1 MKTSYLFRSRKTRRR
16 GSIASQSYAQLEPR
30 QLLASFT
37 INTVLDDGGATNDGL
52 ISLREAVMAANTNAP
67 FGDAPAGDASGDFIT
82 FDSSLT
88 GQTIEILQG
97 SIPITEGL
105 AIRGS
110 GLDIT
115 IDADESNWIFDVN
128 TDQQVIFN
136 GLDFFGSNLTN
147 GQGVGGGGIQM
158 TGGGILR
165 VIDSTF
171 FGMGTYSEKRALTV
185 QDSSL
190 FIVRSSFSSNY
201 THSGAAIRVD
211 HGVSR
216 ILDSTFTSNVA
227 ESTGG
232 AIYINGG
239 EHYIVNSEFNN
250 NLASEPIGYGG
261 ERGGAVRITGQTKVD
276 IFGSR
281 FTNNSAG
288 RGGAIYS
295 SGDLSIWN
303 DSLFRSNSATGSN
316 DQTNDNADG
325 GAIFSNGQLRMVD
338 STLEANVAQRG
349 AGVYLDRDSV
359 SLFNR
364 AEIVGNDASWSGGG
378 IYQTSGNSRLIDTTI
393 EGNEAGGSV
402 IVDDGFTLSRQFLG
416 DGGGIYFDSL
426 RPNSVL
432 EIIGGKVSGNTAEIH
447 GGGLFA
453 KALNKEYKAYVRI
466 HNGTEVSGNQTN
478 RIHDPEDSQLPAGGG
493 IYSGATLLQI
503 NDATITGNYSTGDG
517 GGIHVQTGTTRLGD
531 STITA
536 NQAAWDGG
544 GMNIVGGQVRL
555 FQSTIGGPDV
565 EDGNRAGQFVADGTR
580 GFGGGVNLANQNGG
594 SRFFMIGGMVANNI
608 AKIQGGGISASY
620 RNNVIRLQNQVA
632 VSMNQALA
640 EDGGGIYNDGAHLEI
655 RIADISEN
663 VARNGGGIYQES
675 GSLNLLDSTIQ
686 SNEARRTGGGLF
698 FEGTFYRV
706 SSIISDNLA
715 RFFPNIFERNG

>member
-1 MKTSYLFRSRKTRRR
+1 MKTSSPCRSRKTRRK
-16 GSIASQSYAQLEPR
+16 SITSQLYAPLEPR

-37 INTVLDDGGATNDGL
+37 INTVLDDGGTTNDGL

-82 FDSSLT
+82 FDSSLN

-110 GLDIT
+110 SLDIT
-115 IDADESNWIFDVN
+115 IDADESNWIFDVS

-136 GLDFFGSNLTN
+136 GLDFFGSTMAYD
-147 GQGVGGGGIQM
+147 GGGGGGIQM

-171 FGMGTYSEKRALTV
+171 FGLGTYSGKRALTV

-190 FIVRSSFSSNY
+190 FVVRTSFTSSYSSLG
-201 THSGAAIRVD
+201 TAIRID
-211 HGVSR
+211 NGTSR
-216 ILDSTFTSNVA
+216 ILESTFHGNIA
-227 ESTGG
+227 EFSGG
-232 AIYINGG
+232 ALFISGG
-239 EHYIVNSEFNN
+239 EHYIVDSVFSS
-250 NLASEPIGYGG
+250 NLASEPTGYGG
-261 ERGGAVRITGQTKVD
+261 ERGGAINITGQAKVD
-276 IFGSR
+276 IFGSQ
-281 FTNNSAG
+281 FTNNAAG

-303 DSLFRSNSATGSN
+303 DSLFRSNRATGSN
-316 DQTNDNADG
+316 DQTNYNADG
-325 GAIFSNGQLRMVD
+325 GAIFSSGQLRMVD
-338 STLEANVAQRG
+338 TTVEANVAQRG

-359 SLFNR
+359 SLINR
-364 AEIVGNDASWSGGG
+364 AVFSDNDASWSGGG
-378 IYQTSGNSRLIDTTI
+378 IYQVSGNSRLIDTTI

-402 IVDDGFTLSRQFLG
+402 VVDDGFTLSRQFLG
-416 DGGGIYFDSL
+416 DGGGVYFESQ

-432 EIIGGKVSGNTAEIH
+432 EIVGGNISGNSAEIH

-453 KALNKEYKAYVRI
+453 KALSDDYKAYVRI
-466 HNGTEVSGNQTN
+466 HSGAEISGNQTH

-493 IYSGATLLQI
+493 IYSSATLLQI
-503 NDATITGNYSTGDG
+503 NDATITGNQSTGDG
-517 GGIHVQTGTTRLGD
+517 GGIHVQSGLTRLGN
-531 STITA
+531 SMIAA
-536 NQAAWDGG
+536 NEAAWDGG

-608 AKIQGGGISASY
+608 AKIQGGGINANY
-620 RNNVIRLQNQVA
+620 GNNVVRLQNQVA

-640 EDGGGIYNDGAHLEI
+640 KDGGGIYNDGAHLEI
-655 RIADISEN
+655 RTADISEN
-663 VARNGGGIYQES
+663 VARNGGGIFQES
-675 GSLNLLDSTIQ
+675 GSLNLLDSAIQ

-698 FEGTFYRV
+698 FEGTLYRV

-715 RFFPNIFERNG
+715 RFFPNVFERNG